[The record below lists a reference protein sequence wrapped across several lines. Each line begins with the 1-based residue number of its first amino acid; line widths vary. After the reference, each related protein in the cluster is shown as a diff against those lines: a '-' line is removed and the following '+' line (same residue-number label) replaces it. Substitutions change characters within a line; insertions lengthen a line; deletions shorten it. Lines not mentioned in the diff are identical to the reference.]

1 MNLSVSPPPRSAAGS
16 PVTPVLRAVL
26 LADLADSTAFVQR
39 FGDARAA
46 AALQRLDLQIRDLLS
61 FTGGQLID
69 KADGLLALF
78 ERPVQAVDFALRY
91 QQALRQ
97 FSVDE
102 GAPLA
107 ARIGIHVGELMT
119 WSNTDADVK
128 AGAKPLEVEG
138 LAKPV
143 AARLMALALPGQI
156 LVSSMAQ
163 SLAQRAQAELGER
176 AERVK
181 WVSHGRY
188 RFKGVPAPVLV
199 HEVGEVG
206 ASPLKQP
213 PSGQKVWRELPLWR
227 RPPVLAAE
235 LAVILA
241 VVGFYSYSLF
251 QSPPALAFQQRDWVV
266 VGDLNNFTGDT
277 RLDDSLDTALRIS
290 LEQSRYV
297 NVVPEL
303 KVRSVLKRM
312 GRPGDAA
319 VDRAV
324 GSEIALRE
332 GARAL
337 LLTSVAEVG
346 GKLRVSLELV
356 DPASQV
362 TVYAD
367 SQEGRGIES
376 ALVSLD
382 SLNGRLRERLG
393 ESLADIDQSGKPLA
407 QITTPSLEAL
417 RLYTLANEAAI
428 QHYKFDE
435 SLRLL
440 NLALREDPEFAM
452 AYSSRAR
459 LRLADSDYP
468 KARQDYALAARFRD
482 RLSTREALMLDT
494 GLAEFGP
501 AQARIDIWKTVARL
515 YPDTY
520 RAHFQVA
527 YNESFYLQAYSQAL
541 TDLKPALT
549 SQNPRLS
556 GALHL
561 SGVINLG
568 LEQYSAAISAFQ
580 RAESLGSRDP
590 RRYHADAFAISRQH
604 DRASQLLKGQA
615 KTGFAGADM
624 DARLPEVTY
633 PLDRGE
639 WSRALAAAHALAEEA
654 SASAPLS
661 SRTYRG
667 SWLGLRSYEDSRR
680 VLPELRDY
688 TQSELTRAL
697 LPDDPE
703 VVSSS
708 FAALYGAILL
718 ARGGDV
724 AAAEDAFTKLRPK
737 VPELGYPA
745 LDDLLAI
752 LSAELALNR
761 KDTTAALA
769 MLRARLT
776 GGELNWVHAALLRA
790 LRQAGAVADARRE
803 AEWLASHRG
812 RAYVEWN
819 SQYLL
824 QPLNVLESNL
834 ALLTSAEIARDG
846 GDATLAAAELQRFE
860 AAWPD
865 PPGFVAGRTASVR
878 DWLSQHKNRT
888 GQKSPR

>member
-46 AALQRLDLQIRDLLS
+46 AALQRLDLQIRDLLA

-107 ARIGIHVGELMT
+107 ARVGIHVGELMT
-119 WSNTDADVK
+119 WANTEQDVR

-163 SLAQRAQAELGER
+163 SLAQRAQSELGER
-176 AERVK
+176 ADRVK

-188 RFKGVPAPVLV
+188 RFKGVPAPILV

-213 PSGQKVWRELPLWR
+213 PSGHKVWRELPLWR

-235 LAVILA
+235 LLVFLA
-241 VVGFYSYSLF
+241 VVGFYGYSLLK
-251 QSPPALAFQQRDWVV
+251 SPPALAFQQRDWVV
-266 VGDLNNFTGDT
+266 VGDLSNFTGDT
-277 RLDDSLDTALRIS
+277 RLEDSLDTALRVG

-297 NVVPEL
+297 NLVPEL
-303 KVRSVLKRM
+303 KVQSVLKRM
-312 GRPGDAA
+312 GRGGEAT

-332 GARAL
+332 GAKAL
-337 LLTSVAEVG
+337 LLPSVAEVG
-346 GKLRVSLELV
+346 GRLRVSLEVV
-356 DPASQV
+356 DPTTQV

-367 SQEGRGIES
+367 SEDGRGIDS
-376 ALVSLD
+376 ALASLD
-382 SLNGRLRERLG
+382 ALNGRLRERLG
-393 ESLADIDQSGKPLA
+393 ESLGDIQANGKPLA

-440 NLALREDPEFAM
+440 NLALREDPEFAL

-459 LRLADSDYP
+459 LRLADSDFVRA
-468 KARQDYALAARFRD
+468 KQDFALANRFRS
-482 RLSTREALMLDT
+482 RLSTREALILDS
-494 GLAEFGP
+494 GLSEFGP
-501 AQARIDIWKTVARL
+501 VQNRIDIYRTFSRI

-520 RAHFQVA
+520 RAYFQVA
-527 YNESFYLQAYSQAL
+527 YNMAFYQQKYEQAL
-541 TDLKPALT
+541 VELKPAMT
-549 SQNPRLS
+549 PQNPRFA
-556 GALHL
+556 GVLHMAGL
-561 SGVINLG
+561 LNLAM
-568 LEQYSAAISAFQ
+568 EKVPEAKVAFE

-590 RRYHADAFAISRQH
+590 VRYHAYVFAMLRQY
-604 DRASQLLKGQA
+604 DRAKQLLETQG

-624 DARLPEVTY
+624 DARLPEITY
-633 PLDRGE
+633 PVDQGE
-639 WSRALAAAHALAEEA
+639 WKQALAAADRLAKE
-654 SASAPLS
+654 SAGSAPLQ
-661 SRTYRG
+661 SRTYHG
-667 SWLGLRSYEDSRR
+667 TWLGLRTYESAP
-680 VLPELRDY
+680 VSELR
-688 TQSELTRAL
+688 TFATTELNRAL
-697 LPDDPE
+697 LPGDPE
-703 VVSSS
+703 VVSST
-708 FAALYGAILL
+708 FAALYAGAMLARTGDAGAARAILDSL
-718 ARGGDV
+718 QAR
-724 AAAEDAFTKLRPK
+724 
-737 VPELGYPA
+737 VPALGYPA
-745 LDDLLAI
+745 LDDMLAV
-752 LSAELALNR
+752 LRAELALQA
-761 KDTTAALA
+761 KDTKTALA
-769 MLRARLT
+769 VLRPRLT
-776 GGELNWVHAALLRA
+776 GGELGWVHALLLRVY
-790 LRQAGAVADARRE
+790 RQDGSVADASRE
-803 AEWLASHRG
+803 AEWLATHRG

-834 ALLTSAEIARDG
+834 ALLSMAEIARDS
-846 GDATLAAAELQRFE
+846 GDAATAGRQLQRFKS
-860 AAWPD
+860 AWKN
-865 PPGFVAGRTASVR
+865 PPAFVAGRVLSVEQ
-878 DWLSQHKNRT
+878 WVSQNTYQT
-888 GQKSPR
+888 GQK